1 MRLPVLGRRLQE
13 PEARELSPG
22 MDDQDFL
29 SRIAAHTGGLEE
41 TVRRVQNDL
50 HAVSARVDQKTDAFQ
65 ALLRHGEQLATT
77 NDTTESAAAS
87 AGEAARRASEAVTDS
102 NRTLGR
108 SLEDI
113 AALTETVAAT
123 EQQMAD
129 LEAALNGVDG
139 AAETI
144 ATIAKQTNLLA
155 LNATIEATRA
165 GGQGRGFAVVAEH
178 VKVLAKQAGEA
189 TGDIGG
195 ILDELREQARHLIN
209 AASECSSITATVRGG
224 TDTMQTLLDTVAGN
238 VTRVEETYS
247 EVNGSVEAIDQQC
260 RQVVDG
266 LQGMAED
273 ITTAREALTG
283 ARDRAGDLQGTVTRL
298 STTRADD
305 TGMEETIQQ
314 TAAATGELAV
324 HVSDIA
330 GDAARVQERV
340 QNETQVLQELSGRTG
355 ELAGATQQVHASA
368 ETARETAGEA
378 VTAIREAAPEVRDA
392 VSGLQTMTGQVKDMT
407 QRLGA
412 FEEAL
417 QRIRKASGGIAGIA
431 KQTNLLAVNASIEAA
446 RSGSAGQGFGV
457 VAEQIGTLAGQTA
470 EATQDIERTL
480 QGLSTS
486 TQALVQRGRDGSERA
501 AQVDEDS
508 RHINGILDTM
518 EEAIAAVRDESGR
531 IRDAATAMEQTS
543 SQVNSGLEDLQ
554 QQVNHSATD
563 LDNTNQHLDDL
574 LRAAEKLL
582 NVCNS
587 TGADTDDRRFIEH
600 AQAGARAAGE
610 ALEQAI
616 AEGRLS
622 ESDVFDRDHVPVADT
637 DPQQYTTRFVA
648 ITDDVFPAIQ
658 EGILEAHEKILSCCC
673 TDDHGY
679 IGTHNLHT
687 SKPQRP
693 GDPDWNRANSRHRQI
708 YGDRVGQAAAKNRE
722 PFLLQAYRRNMGE
735 KIVLTRDTSAPIYV
749 NGRHWGA
756 CRVIHLP

>member
-1 MRLPVLGRRLQE
+1 MHLPVFGRAPKERREHEPAAGMVSADLLSRVESHTDGLQE
-13 PEARELSPG
+13 
-22 MDDQDFL
+22 
-29 SRIAAHTGGLEE
+29 
-41 TVRRVQNDL
+41 TVSRVQEDL
-50 HAVSARVDQKTDAFQ
+50 HAVSARVEQETEAFRT
-65 ALLRHGEQLATT
+65 LLRHGEQLATT
-77 NDTTESAAAS
+77 NDTTESAAGS
-87 AGEAARRASEAVTDS
+87 AGEAARRASDAVSDS

-108 SLEDI
+108 SLDDI
-113 AALTETVAAT
+113 TALTETVTAT

-129 LEAALNGVDG
+129 LESALDGVDG

-189 TGDIGG
+189 TDDIGG
-195 ILDELREQARHLIN
+195 ILDELREQARHLITT
-209 AASECSSITATVRGG
+209 ASECSSITATVRTG
-224 TDTMQTLLDTVAGN
+224 TDSMQALLDTVAGN
-238 VTRVEETYS
+238 MTRVEETYS

-266 LQGMAED
+266 LQGMSED
-273 ITTAREALTG
+273 VTTAREALTG
-283 ARDRAGDLQGTVTRL
+283 ARDRAGDLQGTVAQL
-298 STTRADD
+298 NAAHAED
-305 TGMEETIQQ
+305 TGTSEAIQR

-340 QNETQVLQELSGRTG
+340 QNETRVLQELGGRTG
-355 ELAGATQQVHASA
+355 ELAGATQQVHTSA
-368 ETARETAGEA
+368 EAARETAGEA
-378 VTAIREAAPEVRDA
+378 VNAIHEAAPEVREA
-392 VSGLQTMTGQVKDMT
+392 VSGLQTMTSRVKDMT

-412 FEEAL
+412 FEDAL

-480 QGLSTS
+480 QGLSAS
-486 TQALVQRGRDGSERA
+486 TQALVHRGRDSSERA
-501 AQVDEDS
+501 AQVEEDS

-518 EEAIAAVRDESGR
+518 EEAIASVRDESGR
-531 IRDAATAMEQTS
+531 IRDAATAMEETCN
-543 SQVNSGLEDLQ
+543 QVNSGLEDLQ
-554 QQVNHSATD
+554 QQVNHSAAD

-587 TGADTDDRRFIEH
+587 TGADTADRPFIEH
-600 AQAGARAAGE
+600 AQAGARAIAA

-622 ESDVFDRDHVPVADT
+622 ESDVFDRDYVPVPDT
-637 DPQQYTTRFVA
+637 DPQQYTTRFVE
-648 ITDDVFPAIQ
+648 ITDKLFPPIQ
-658 EGILEAHEKILSCCC
+658 EGILEAHEKIISCCC
-673 TDDHGY
+673 TDDQGY

-708 YGDRVGQAAAKNRE
+708 YSDRVGQAAAKNRE

>member
-1 MRLPVLGRRLQE
+1 MHLPVFGRGPRERKDQE
-13 PEARELSPG
+13 QPAG
-22 MDDQDFL
+22 MVNADLL
-29 SRIAAHTGGLEE
+29 SRVASHTDGLQD
-41 TVRRVQNDL
+41 TVRRVQEDL
-50 HAVSARVDQKTDAFQ
+50 QAVSARVEQETEAFR
-65 ALLRHGEQLATT
+65 ALLGHGEQLVGT
-77 NDTTESAAAS
+77 NETTESAAGS
-87 AGEAARRASEAVTDS
+87 AGGAARRASGAVSDS

-108 SLEDI
+108 SLDDI
-113 AALTETVAAT
+113 AALTDTVTAT
-123 EQQMAD
+123 EQQMAE
-129 LEAALNGVDG
+129 LESALDGVDG

-189 TGDIGG
+189 TDDIGG
-195 ILDELREQARHLIN
+195 ILDELREQARHLIS
-209 AASECSSITATVRGG
+209 AASECSSITTTVRSG
-224 TDTMQTLLDTVAGN
+224 TDTMQTLLNTVAGD

-247 EVNGSVEAIDQQC
+247 EVNGSVEAIDRQC
-260 RQVVDG
+260 RQVVEG
-266 LQGMAED
+266 LQGMAGD
-273 ITTAREALTG
+273 VTTAREALTG
-283 ARDRAGDLQGTVTRL
+283 ARDRAGDLQGTVTQL
-298 STTRADD
+298 STARAGD
-305 TGMEETIQQ
+305 TGMEEAVQQ

-340 QNETQVLQELSGRTG
+340 HNETQVLQELGGRTA

-368 ETARETAGEA
+368 ETARETADQA
-378 VTAIREAAPEVRDA
+378 VNAIHEAAPEVREA
-392 VSGLQTMTGQVKDMT
+392 VSGLQTMTSQVKDMT

-480 QGLSTS
+480 QGLSAS
-486 TQALVQRGRDGSERA
+486 TQALVHRGRDGSQRA

-518 EEAIAAVRDESGR
+518 EEAIASVRDESAR
-531 IRDAATAMEQTS
+531 IRDAATAMEATGN
-543 SQVNSGLEDLQ
+543 QVNSGLEDLQ

-574 LRAAEKLL
+574 LRAAETLL

-587 TGADTDDRRFIEH
+587 TGADTTDRPFIAH
-600 AQAGARAAGE
+600 AQAGARAIGS

-622 ESDVFDRDHVPVADT
+622 ESDVFDRDYVPVPDT
-637 DPQQYTTRFVA
+637 DPQQYTTRFVE
-648 ITDDVFPAIQ
+648 ITDDVFPPIQ
-658 EGILEAHEKILSCCC
+658 EGILEAHEKIISCCC
-673 TDDHGY
+673 TDDQGY

-687 SKPQRP
+687 SKPQRLNE
-693 GDPDWNRANSRHRQI
+693 PDWNRANSRHRQI